1 MKPSPDTPGTA
12 PAAPTGSGDILPGT
26 RTAIALLFVLA
37 AANGIFL
44 YLWPSQALT
53 NYAWPVF
60 PPLNAGFLGAGYL
73 SGAVAAVFAL
83 VTVRRWRSIES
94 MLWPLAAFTALM
106 LSATALQ
113 ASDFDWQHQPLT
125 WLWTG
130 GYTVVLVGASV
141 VWWRQARASATSE
154 GPARAVGPLVTITSA
169 LGVLLVLLGAL
180 VFVDP
185 GAAGNH
191 WPWAITSLLARV
203 FGGWYVLEGGIL
215 IAAGVGSRTWAA
227 AFIPYLT
234 VAAWSFLLAILP
246 VTYGATMQTTVT
258 AFWFWLGL
266 QLVTLLLS
274 GFGARQS
281 LRMMRTTGA

>member
-1 MKPSPDTPGTA
+1 MLA
-12 PAAPTGSGDILPGT
+12 GT

-44 YLWPSQALT
+44 YLWPGQALS
-53 NYAWPVF
+53 NYAWPIF
-60 PPLNAGFLGAGYL
+60 PPLNAAFLGAGYL

-83 VTVRRWRSIES
+83 VTVRRWRSIET
-94 MLWPLAAFTALM
+94 MLWPLAAFAALM
-106 LSATALQ
+106 LAATVLQ

-130 GYTVVLVGASV
+130 GFTAVLIGAGV
-141 VWWRQARASATSE
+141 VWWRQARVAPTSE
-154 GPARAVGPLVTITSA
+154 GPTRGAGWLVTTTSA
-169 LGVLLVLLGAL
+169 LGVLLVLLGVL

-203 FGGWYVLEGGIL
+203 FGGWYVLEGGVL
-215 IAAGVGSRTWAA
+215 IVAGVGSRTWAA

-234 VAAWSFLLAILP
+234 VAAWCFLLAILP

-258 AFWFWLGL
+258 TFWVWLGL
-266 QLVTLLLS
+266 LLVTLLLS
-274 GFGARQS
+274 GIGARQS
-281 LRMMRTTGA
+281 LRMMRATAV